1 MFISGTPTSRY
12 PSPLQSALYLPY
24 SIIDNN
30 QAYTFMPDFLKAE
43 VKVLYAILFARV
55 SMLVVKQHVD
65 DEDKYAKNQES
76 RNEDRGGRELS
87 TNL

>member
-1 MFISGTPTSRY
+1 
-12 PSPLQSALYLPY
+12 
-24 SIIDNN
+24 
-30 QAYTFMPDFLKAE
+30 MPDFLKAE

-65 DEDKYAKNQES
+65 DEDNYAKNQES